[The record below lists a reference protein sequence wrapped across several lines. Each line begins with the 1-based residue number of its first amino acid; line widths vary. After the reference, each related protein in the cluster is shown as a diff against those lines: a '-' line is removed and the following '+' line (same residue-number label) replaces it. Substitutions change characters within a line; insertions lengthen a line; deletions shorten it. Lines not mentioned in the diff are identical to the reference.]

1 MVYAKSQGAY
11 LGNVCIPS
19 WTKFSTLVTLE
30 LHAMKIARFLGKNTS
45 YTTHHLTKSG
55 QNEQMPV
62 KIFTF

>member
-30 LHAMKIARFLGKNTS
+30 LHAMKIVTFLGKKYILYDTP
-45 YTTHHLTKSG
+45 LDQKWTK
-55 QNEQMPV
+55 
-62 KIFTF
+62 